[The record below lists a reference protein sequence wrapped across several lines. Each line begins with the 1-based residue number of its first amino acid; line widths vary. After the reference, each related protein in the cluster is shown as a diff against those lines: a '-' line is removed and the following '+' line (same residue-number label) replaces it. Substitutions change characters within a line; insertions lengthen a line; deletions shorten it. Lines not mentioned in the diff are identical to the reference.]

1 MNKDLL
7 RNLADYLEAED
18 IPEDQFDMKQ
28 WGKENGVFCGCAI
41 GWGIKGGIL
50 KDAHINVNLFYKNE
64 DYVDWGA
71 VSEIFDI
78 IIPDGEYL
86 FSSENYV
93 CPINKQKVVNRIR
106 EFING

>member
-18 IPEDQFDMKQ
+18 IPEDQFDMEQ

-41 GWGIKGGIL
+41 GWGIKGEIL
-50 KDAHINVNLFYKNE
+50 KGAYIDVRLFYKDG
-64 DYVDWGA
+64 DYTEWDA

-78 IIPDGEYL
+78 IIPDAELL
-86 FSSENYV
+86 FHSESYDN
-93 CPINKQKVVNRIR
+93 PTKEEVVARIR